1 MELKVGDIVRYVNH
15 SIEADSLSFTK
26 GEVYKVERTYGRLC
40 FLVDIDS
47 PVFDFQVQK
56 IHDTKLNRV
65 LYPEYFEVKDD

>member
-1 MELKVGDIVRYVNH
+1 MEIDVGDFVKYVSH

-26 GEVYKVERTYGRLC
+26 GEVYKVERTYGRLW
-40 FLVDIDS
+40 FLVDIDF

-65 LYPEYFEVKDD
+65 LYPEAFGGKR